1 MAGIQ
6 YFYPEFE
13 VVRNDD
19 RCIRCR
25 VCERQCAN
33 EVHVYDEKLDRIL
46 SDESKCVN
54 CQRCVSLCPTRA
66 LKIVRSDCRLRENA
80 NWDGDTIREIYKQ
93 AGSGGVLLSSM
104 GNPKPLP
111 VYWDRLLINASQVT
125 NPSID
130 PLREP
135 METRVFL
142 GRKPERLA
150 RDETGRLI
158 TKLSPQLELSMPV
171 MFSAM
176 SYGSIS
182 YNAHASLARAA
193 TALGICYNTGEGGLH
208 EDFYQYGPNT
218 IVQVASG
225 RFGVHEDY
233 LEAGAAI
240 EIKMGQ
246 GAKPGIGGHLPGT
259 KVGPDVSRTRMIPEG
274 SDAISPAPHHDIY
287 SIEDLR
293 QLVWSLKEATGH
305 QKPVIVKVA
314 AVHNIAAIA
323 SGIARSGADII
334 AIDGFRGGTGAA
346 PTRIRDNVGIPIEL
360 ALASVDQRLRDEGI
374 RNNVSLV
381 VGGSIRSSAD
391 VVKAVALGA
400 DAVYIATAA
409 VLALGCHLCRTC
421 QTGRC
426 NWGIATQRP
435 DLVKRLNPD
444 IGSQRLINLMTA
456 WRNEI
461 MEMMGGMGINSIEA
475 LRGNRLMLRGV
486 GLNETELRILGIAH
500 AGE

>member
-1 MAGIQ
+1 MAIE
-6 YFYPEFE
+6 YIYPEFE

-33 EVHVYDEKLDRIL
+33 EVHFYSEDGKCMV

-54 CQRCVSLCPTRA
+54 CHRCVSLCPTRA
-66 LKIVRSDCRLRENA
+66 LKIVKTDHTFRPNK
-80 NWDGDTIREIYKQ
+80 NWSGDTIKEVYKQ
-93 AGSGGVLLSSM
+93 ASSGGVLLSSM
-104 GNPKPLP
+104 GNPKEFP
-111 VYWDRLLINASQVT
+111 VYWDKLLINASQVT
-125 NPSID
+125 NPPID

-135 METRVFL
+135 METKVFL
-142 GRKPERLA
+142 GKKPDGIQ
-150 RDETGRLI
+150 RDENGKIVNNMT
-158 TKLSPQLELSMPV
+158 PQIELQLPI

-193 TALGICYNTGEGGLH
+193 AELGICYNTGEGGLH
-208 EDFYQYGPNT
+208 EDFYVYGPNT

-225 RFGVHEDY
+225 RFGVHKGY
-233 LEAGAAI
+233 LEAARAI

-246 GAKPGIGGHLPGT
+246 GAKPGIGGHLPGA
-259 KVGPDVSRTRMIPEG
+259 KIVGDVSRTRMIPEG
-274 SDAISPAPHHDIY
+274 TDAISPAPHHDIY

-293 QLVWSLKEATGH
+293 QLVFSLKEATGYK
-305 QKPVIVKVA
+305 KPVIVKVA

-374 RNNVSLV
+374 RSNVSLV

-391 VVKAVALGA
+391 VVKAIALGA

-409 VLALGCHLCRTC
+409 LLALGCHLCRSC

-444 IGSQRLINLMTA
+444 IGSERLVNLITA
-456 WRNEI
+456 WGHEI
-461 MEMMGGMGINSIEA
+461 KELMGGMGINSIEA
-475 LRGNRLMLRGV
+475 LRGNRLMLRGI
-486 GLNETELRILGIAH
+486 GLTEKELEILGVLH